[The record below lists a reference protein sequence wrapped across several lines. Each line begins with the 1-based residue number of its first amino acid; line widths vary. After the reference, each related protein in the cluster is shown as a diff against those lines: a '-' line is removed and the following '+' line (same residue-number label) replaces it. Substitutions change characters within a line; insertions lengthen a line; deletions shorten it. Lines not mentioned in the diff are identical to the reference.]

1 MNASIQQ
8 TTTIT
13 EYTGV
18 SFSSF
23 SHMDLS
29 SAALHLLAGKYF
41 QIAAFVMLAYD
52 HLITLGQEV
61 ETIWMRPISVASML
75 FLFNRYA
82 TLMQFIIIVH
92 SMTLVGKARF
102 VKLAS
107 FRTQYSSLT
116 FFQACT
122 KFVRFEG
129 TCTVALVAIGQ
140 LIMILRVVAV
150 YQGSQKVFTFLL
162 FLWTGQIIISA
173 VGLRTG
179 FVVPLPPGLV
189 GCILTGSGTLFPSV
203 WIVPL
208 VTDSFIFLLTIY
220 RTGHNIGHFFT
231 SFASGGIT
239 DRAVTLLLRDGVVYY
254 FLILIAN
261 LMNALLYFLA
271 EPDIKP
277 IGASFSQLLTST
289 VLSRLVLN
297 LRSLSS
303 RNQGHTTGG
312 TMLQFDNQRYE
323 PNRLDTT
330 PPKQLEILWTRTLN
344 DFTEDGS
351 SCTFEVE
358 NVALEVLSKPE
369 GVTHHAN
376 DDDGHPCHE
385 V

>member
-1 MNASIQQ
+1 
-8 TTTIT
+8 
-13 EYTGV
+13 
-18 SFSSF
+18 
-23 SHMDLS
+23 MDLS

-82 TLMQFIIIVH
+82 TLMQFIIIV
-92 SMTLVGKARF
+92 VGK
-102 VKLAS
+102 LL
-107 FRTQYSSLT
+107 SSLAVAFTHVPIAFNDPGWKGEAYVPPHKRFNGCQLKPT
-116 FFQACT
+116 FKARLFQYGA
-122 KFVRFEG
+122 KPIYLPV
-129 TCTVALVAIGQ
+129 GQ

-203 WIVPL
+203 WIAPL